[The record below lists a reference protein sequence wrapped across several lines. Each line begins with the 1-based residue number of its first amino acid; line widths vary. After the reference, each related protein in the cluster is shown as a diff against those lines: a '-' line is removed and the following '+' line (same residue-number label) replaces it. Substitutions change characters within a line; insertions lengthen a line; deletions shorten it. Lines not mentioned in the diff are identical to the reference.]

1 MRLYKQLPDA
11 VLRIMITQQ
20 GHKSEYLTVCDTFQD
35 ECIEELK
42 KIIDSQNL
50 SIFAEGKKTTV
61 QVREAVGAK
70 NGKCKSF
77 AFKGLTPNKVY
88 SLLISEI
95 K

>member
-20 GHKSEYLTVCDTFQD
+20 GHKSEYMTVCDATQD

-42 KIIDSQNL
+42 KIVEKQNL
-50 SIFAEGKKTTV
+50 SIFAEGKKTTI
-61 QVREAVGAK
+61 QVREAIGAK

-77 AFKGLTPNKVY
+77 AFKGLTPNEVY
-88 SLLISEI
+88 SILIKEI